1 MKLKFAF
8 LIVLFLYIPIISH
21 SSEKKIVATIKP
33 LHSIIMN
40 VVDNEEVFL
49 LLDGNISPHDY
60 HLKPSDMKKIKN
72 ADIVF
77 YVDDESIE
85 TFLHRALNTI
95 DKPNKV
101 SIFSNSRIKLLP
113 IREGGIWEEELAED
127 GHDHAHGEYDAH
139 IWLSTDNVIRVT
151 KQIVKELSEIT
162 PSKKSIYKKN
172 AMVFIKKLKDNK
184 KEIAVELASVKDE
197 AYIVFHDAYQYFEN
211 EFKLN
216 AAGSIALNPEISPT
230 PKRISE
236 IKSKIVNDNVKCVFK
251 EPQFPSQI
259 VETITKDTQAKEG
272 VLDPL
277 GSELEPGKELY
288 INLIKNIS
296 KNLKQCLS

>member
-1 MKLKFAF
+1 MKLKY
-8 LIVLFLYIPIISH
+8 VLFVALFLLIPIISN
-21 SSEKKIVATIKP
+21 STEKKIVATIKP

-40 VVDNEEVFL
+40 IVDDEEVFL

-95 DKPNKV
+95 DKSNKV

-139 IWLSTDNVIRVT
+139 ILLSTNNVNKVT
-151 KQIVKELSEIT
+151 KQIVK
-162 PSKKSIYKKN
+162 K
-172 AMVFIKKLKDNK
+172 
-184 KEIAVELASVKDE
+184 
-197 AYIVFHDAYQYFEN
+197 
-211 EFKLN
+211 
-216 AAGSIALNPEISPT
+216 IS
-230 PKRISE
+230 
-236 IKSKIVNDNVKCVFK
+236 
-251 EPQFPSQI
+251 
-259 VETITKDTQAKEG
+259 
-272 VLDPL
+272 
-277 GSELEPGKELY
+277 
-288 INLIKNIS
+288 
-296 KNLKQCLS
+296 

>member
-1 MKLKFAF
+1 MN
-8 LIVLFLYIPIISH
+8 IV
-21 SSEKKIVATIKP
+21 
-33 LHSIIMN
+33 
-40 VVDNEEVFL
+40 DDEEVFL

-95 DKPNKV
+95 DKSNKV

-139 IWLSTDNVIRVT
+139 IWLSTNNVIKVT
-151 KQIVKELSEIT
+151 KQIVKKLSEIT

-172 AMVFIKKLKDNK
+172 AVVFIKKLNDNK
-184 KEIAVELASVKDE
+184 KEIDEIIIETHEPALRIISNKKDLNNSSDRDHSLE
-197 AYIVFHDAYQYFEN
+197 YMVSAALIFKEITSDTYSDNFHGIDEVNALRKKIKVLEN
-211 EFKLN
+211 KEFTKN
-216 AAGSIALNPEISPT
+216 YYEISKRHISNEIYFKYKDGSVSYTHLTLPT
-230 PKRISE
+230 KRI
-236 IKSKIVNDNVKCVFK
+236 V
-251 EPQFPSQI
+251 
-259 VETITKDTQAKEG
+259 
-272 VLDPL
+272 
-277 GSELEPGKELY
+277 
-288 INLIKNIS
+288 
-296 KNLKQCLS
+296 